1 MFSPCVSMI
10 LALVSVG
17 QACRLRG
24 EWRAVPRI
32 GVSSTTSN
40 HSLQHEY
47 AGDECRSL
55 VARRRA
61 SRGSHS
67 GQSGLSALG
76 TGVRSG
82 PCLVVPCRL
91 IPLTSGKTTASPL
104 TCRSRARCWR
114 WIRSLCLAPA
124 LSLPLNKVCPAFVRY
139 RPAPAVPPRLTL
151 TPRELCAR
159 CSQLEGGI
167 VRAPPALGAG
177 GGEE

>member
-1 MFSPCVSMI
+1 MYSASVSFSVSSAVFSPCVSMI

-32 GVSSTTSN
+32 GASSTTSN

-47 AGDECRSL
+47 VGDECRSL

-104 TCRSRARCWR
+104 TCVARARV
-114 WIRSLCLAPA
+114 LALGGLRA
-124 LSLPLNKVCPAFVRY
+124 LLAFSVFALSVSLPLSRSLSTRFAQP
-139 RPAPAVPPRLTL
+139 
-151 TPRELCAR
+151 LC
-159 CSQLEGGI
+159 GI
-167 VRAPPALGAG
+167 VLLPRSRLA
-177 GGEE
+177 